1 MKQVLISCGVIVVL
15 CLVIIGIY
23 EKQNHNISQN
33 TTGGGYANE
42 ISASEIAQHST
53 PSDCWT
59 AVGSNVYDFSDYFNQ
74 NSTINT
80 SDICGHVISS
90 SMLPSTMKLKD
101 LTSYSIGLLTP

>member
-42 ISASEIAQHST
+42 HQLALALGVRHT
-53 PSDCWT
+53 
-59 AVGSNVYDFSDYFNQ
+59 F
-74 NSTINT
+74 
-80 SDICGHVISS
+80 
-90 SMLPSTMKLKD
+90 
-101 LTSYSIGLLTP
+101 